1 MRYNEI
7 LRQVQHGE
15 KDVSMTSRSHL
26 TKQTILLVDD
36 DEGMRALLTE
46 IFDAAGFTALTA
58 ASGEEAL
65 EFAAS
70 DKPALVVLDVS
81 LPGCSGYE
89 ACSRLRQMF
98 GQTIGIV
105 FLSGERTESLDHVAG
120 LLLGADD
127 YVIKPFHPDEL
138 VARVRAV
145 LRRGA
150 HEAAPR
156 QASGLTR
163 REMEVLRLLASG
175 QAQAEIASELV
186 ISTKTVGTHIE
197 HILAKLEVRSRAQ
210 AVALAYREDLLSA
223 GA

>member
-1 MRYNEI
+1 
-7 LRQVQHGE
+7 
-15 KDVSMTSRSHL
+15 MTSRNHQAKRS
-26 TKQTILLVDD
+26 ILFVDD
-36 DEGMRALLTE
+36 DEGMRAVLAE
-46 IFDAAGFTALTA
+46 IFSAAGFTALTA

-65 EFAAS
+65 ELAAS
-70 DKPALVVLDVS
+70 DKPALVVLEVS

-89 ACSRLRQMF
+89 VCSRLRQTF

-127 YVIKPFHPDEL
+127 YVVKPFDPDQL
-138 VARVRAV
+138 VARVRAI

-150 HEAAPR
+150 HEVPK
-156 QASGLTR
+156 QTSGLTR
-163 REMEVLRLLASG
+163 REQQVLQLLAQG

-197 HILAKLEVRSRAQ
+197 HILAKLDVRSRAQ
-210 AVALAYREDLLSA
+210 AVALAYREDLLGSERLTA
-223 GA
+223 

>member
-1 MRYNEI
+1 
-7 LRQVQHGE
+7 
-15 KDVSMTSRSHL
+15 MTSRNHQAKPS
-26 TKQTILLVDD
+26 ILLVDD
-36 DEGMRALLTE
+36 DEGTRALLTE
-46 IFDAAGFTALTA
+46 VFGAAGFTALTA
-58 ASGEEAL
+58 ATGEEAL
-65 EFAAS
+65 EFAAAE
-70 DKPALVVLDVS
+70 KPALVVLDVS

-89 ACSRLRQMF
+89 VCSRLRQTF

-127 YVIKPFHPDEL
+127 YVAKPFDPDEL

-150 HEAAPR
+150 HEAPR
-156 QASGLTR
+156 QTSGLTR
-163 REMEVLRLLASG
+163 REMEVLRLLARG
-175 QAQAEIASELV
+175 QVQAEIASELV

-197 HILAKLEVRSRAQ
+197 HILSKLEVRSRAQ
-210 AVALAYREDLLSA
+210 AVALAYREDLLGA

>member
-1 MRYNEI
+1 
-7 LRQVQHGE
+7 
-15 KDVSMTSRSHL
+15 MTSRNHQAKRS
-26 TKQTILLVDD
+26 ILLVDD
-36 DEGMRALLTE
+36 DEGMRALLME
-46 IFDAAGFTALTA
+46 IFSAAGFTALTA

-65 EFAAS
+65 ELAAS
-70 DKPALVVLDVS
+70 DKPALVVLEVS

-89 ACSRLRQMF
+89 VCSRLRQTF

-105 FLSGERTESLDHVAG
+105 FLSGGRTESLDHVAG

-127 YVIKPFHPDEL
+127 YVTKPFDPDQL
-138 VARVRAV
+138 VARVRAI

-150 HEAAPR
+150 HEVPK
-156 QASGLTR
+156 QTPGLTR
-163 REMEVLRLLASG
+163 REQQVLQLLAQG

-223 GA
+223 SA

>member
-1 MRYNEI
+1 
-7 LRQVQHGE
+7 
-15 KDVSMTSRSHL
+15 MTSRKHQAKRS
-26 TKQTILLVDD
+26 ILLVDD
-36 DEGMRALLTE
+36 DEGMRAVLTE
-46 IFDAAGFTALTA
+46 IFSAAGFTALTA

-65 EFAAS
+65 ELAAS
-70 DKPALVVLDVS
+70 DKPALVVLEVS

-89 ACSRLRQMF
+89 VCSRLRQTF

-127 YVIKPFHPDEL
+127 YLVKPFDPDQL
-138 VARVRAV
+138 VARVRAI
-145 LRRGA
+145 LRREA
-150 HEAAPR
+150 HEVPK

-163 REMEVLRLLASG
+163 REQQVLQLLAQG

-197 HILAKLEVRSRAQ
+197 HILAKLDVRSRAQ
-210 AVALAYREDLLSA
+210 AVALAYREDLLGSERLTA
-223 GA
+223 

>member
-1 MRYNEI
+1 
-7 LRQVQHGE
+7 
-15 KDVSMTSRSHL
+15 MTSRNHQAQRS
-26 TKQTILLVDD
+26 ILLVDD

-46 IFDAAGFTALTA
+46 VFSAAGFATPTA

-65 EFAAS
+65 ELAAS

-89 ACSRLRQMF
+89 VCSRLRQTF

-105 FLSGERTESLDHVAG
+105 FLSGERTESLDRVAG

-127 YVIKPFHPDEL
+127 YMTKPFAPDEL
-138 VARVRAV
+138 VARVRSV
-145 LRRGA
+145 LRRA
-150 HEAAPR
+150 HEAPS
-156 QASGLTR
+156 QVSGLTR
-163 REMEVLRLLASG
+163 RELQVLRLLADG

-197 HILAKLEVRSRAQ
+197 HILSKLDVRSRAQ
-210 AVALAYREDLLSA
+210 AVALAYREDLLGGERLTA
-223 GA
+223 

>member
-1 MRYNEI
+1 
-7 LRQVQHGE
+7 
-15 KDVSMTSRSHL
+15 MTSRNHQGKRS
-26 TKQTILLVDD
+26 ILLVDD
-36 DEGMRALLTE
+36 DEGMRALLKE
-46 IFDAAGFTALTA
+46 VFSAAGFATLTA
-58 ASGEEAL
+58 ASGEEGL
-65 EFAAS
+65 ELAAS
-70 DKPALVVLDVS
+70 DTPALVVLDVS

-89 ACSRLRQMF
+89 VCSRLRQTF

-127 YVIKPFHPDEL
+127 YVTKPFDPDQL
-138 VARVRAV
+138 VARVRAI

-150 HEAAPR
+150 HEVPK
-156 QASGLTR
+156 QTSGLTR
-163 REMEVLRLLASG
+163 REQQVLQLLAEG

-223 GA
+223 SA

>member
-1 MRYNEI
+1 
-7 LRQVQHGE
+7 
-15 KDVSMTSRSHL
+15 MTSRNHQAKRS
-26 TKQTILLVDD
+26 ILLVDD

-46 IFDAAGFTALTA
+46 IFSAAGFTALTA

-65 EFAAS
+65 ELAAS
-70 DKPALVVLDVS
+70 GKPALVVLDVS

-89 ACSRLRQMF
+89 VCSRLRQTF

-127 YVIKPFHPDEL
+127 YVVKPFDPDQL
-138 VARVRAV
+138 VARVRAI

-150 HEAAPR
+150 HEVPK
-156 QASGLTR
+156 QTSGLTR
-163 REMEVLRLLASG
+163 REQQVLQLLAQG

>member
-1 MRYNEI
+1 
-7 LRQVQHGE
+7 
-15 KDVSMTSRSHL
+15 MTSRNHQANRS
-26 TKQTILLVDD
+26 ILLVDD
-36 DEGMRALLTE
+36 DEGMRVLLTE
-46 IFDAAGFTALTA
+46 VFSAAGFTATTA

-65 EFAAS
+65 ELVAS
-70 DKPALVVLDVS
+70 DKPALVVLEVS

-89 ACSRLRQMF
+89 VCSRLRQTF

-127 YVIKPFHPDEL
+127 YVVKPFDPDQL
-138 VARVRAV
+138 VARVRAI

-150 HEAAPR
+150 HEVPK
-156 QASGLTR
+156 QTSGLTR
-163 REMEVLRLLASG
+163 REQQVLQLLAEG

-223 GA
+223 SA

>member
-1 MRYNEI
+1 
-7 LRQVQHGE
+7 
-15 KDVSMTSRSHL
+15 MTSRDNHASRS
-26 TKQTILLVDD
+26 ILLVDD
-36 DEGMRALLTE
+36 DEGMRALLGNV
-46 IFDAAGFTALTA
+46 FSAAGFTVLTA

-65 EFAAS
+65 ELAATG
-70 DKPALVVLDVS
+70 KPALVVLDVS

-89 ACSRLRQMF
+89 VCRRLRETM
-98 GQTIGIV
+98 GQAIGIV
-105 FLSGERTESLDHVAG
+105 FVSGERTESLDHVAG

-127 YVIKPFHPDEL
+127 YVAKPFDPDEL

-150 HEAAPR
+150 HEVPKHP
-156 QASGLTR
+156 SGLTR
-163 REMEVLRLLASG
+163 REMQVLRLLAGG

-197 HILAKLEVRSRAQ
+197 HILAKLDVRSRAQ
-210 AVALAYREDLLSA
+210 AVAFAYREDLLSA

>member
-1 MRYNEI
+1 
-7 LRQVQHGE
+7 
-15 KDVSMTSRSHL
+15 MTSRNHQAKRS
-26 TKQTILLVDD
+26 ILLVDD

-46 IFDAAGFTALTA
+46 IFSAAGFTTLTA

-65 EFAAS
+65 ELATS
-70 DKPALVVLDVS
+70 DRPALVVLEVS

-89 ACSRLRQMF
+89 VCRRLRETV
-98 GQTIGIV
+98 GQAIGIV

-127 YVIKPFHPDEL
+127 YVAKPFDPDEL

-150 HEAAPR
+150 HEVPK
-156 QASGLTR
+156 QVSGLTR
-163 REMEVLRLLASG
+163 RELQVLQLLAQG
-175 QAQAEIASELV
+175 QAQPEIASELV

-197 HILAKLEVRSRAQ
+197 HILAKLDARSRAQ
-210 AVALAYREDLLSA
+210 AVAIAYREDLLSA

>member
-1 MRYNEI
+1 
-7 LRQVQHGE
+7 
-15 KDVSMTSRSHL
+15 MTSRNHQGKRS
-26 TKQTILLVDD
+26 ILLVDD
-36 DEGMRALLTE
+36 DEGMRALLKE
-46 IFDAAGFTALTA
+46 VFSAAGFATLTA
-58 ASGEEAL
+58 ASGEEGL
-65 EFAAS
+65 ELAAS
-70 DKPALVVLDVS
+70 DTPALVVLDVS

-89 ACSRLRQMF
+89 VCSRLRQTF
-98 GQTIGIV
+98 GQTIGFV

-127 YVIKPFHPDEL
+127 YVTKPFDPDQL
-138 VARVRAV
+138 VARVRAI

-150 HEAAPR
+150 HEVPK
-156 QASGLTR
+156 QTSGLTR
-163 REMEVLRLLASG
+163 REQQVLQLLAEG

-223 GA
+223 SA

>member
-1 MRYNEI
+1 MASREPQA
-7 LRQVQHGE
+7 RQ
-15 KDVSMTSRSHL
+15 S
-26 TKQTILLVDD
+26 ILLVDD
-36 DEGMRALLTE
+36 DDGVRALLDEVFT
-46 IFDAAGFTALTA
+46 AAGFTALTA

-65 EFAAS
+65 EVAVSAR
-70 DKPALVVLDVS
+70 PALVVLDVS

-89 ACSRLRQMF
+89 VCRRLREML

-105 FLSGERTESLDHVAG
+105 FVSGERTESLDHVAG
-120 LLLGADD
+120 LLIGADD
-127 YVIKPFHPDEL
+127 YVAKPFQPDEL

-163 REMEVLRLLASG
+163 RELEVLRLLASG

-186 ISTKTVGTHIE
+186 ISTMTVGTHIE
-197 HILAKLEVRSRAQ
+197 HIFAKLEVRSRAQ
-210 AVALAYREDLLSA
+210 AVALAYREDLLGA

>member
-1 MRYNEI
+1 
-7 LRQVQHGE
+7 
-15 KDVSMTSRSHL
+15 MTSRKHQAKRS
-26 TKQTILLVDD
+26 ILLVDD
-36 DEGMRALLTE
+36 DEGMRAVLTE
-46 IFDAAGFTALTA
+46 VFSAAGFTALTA

-65 EFAAS
+65 ELAAS
-70 DKPALVVLDVS
+70 DKPALVVLEVS

-89 ACSRLRQMF
+89 VCSRLRQTF

-127 YVIKPFHPDEL
+127 YVVKPFDPDQL
-138 VARVRAV
+138 VARVRAI

-150 HEAAPR
+150 HEVPK

-163 REMEVLRLLASG
+163 REQQVLQLLAQG

-197 HILAKLEVRSRAQ
+197 HILAKLDVRSRAQ
-210 AVALAYREDLLSA
+210 AVALAYREDLLGSERLTA
-223 GA
+223 

>member
-1 MRYNEI
+1 
-7 LRQVQHGE
+7 
-15 KDVSMTSRSHL
+15 MTSRKHQAKRS
-26 TKQTILLVDD
+26 ILLVDD
-36 DEGMRALLTE
+36 DEGMRAVLTE
-46 IFDAAGFTALTA
+46 IFSAAGFTALTA

-65 EFAAS
+65 ELAAS
-70 DKPALVVLDVS
+70 DKPALVVLEVS

-89 ACSRLRQMF
+89 VCSRLRQTF
-98 GQTIGIV
+98 GQTMGIV

-127 YVIKPFHPDEL
+127 YVVKPFDPDQL
-138 VARVRAV
+138 VARVRAI

-150 HEAAPR
+150 HEVPK

-163 REMEVLRLLASG
+163 REQQVLQLLAQG

-197 HILAKLEVRSRAQ
+197 HILAKLDVRSRAQ
-210 AVALAYREDLLSA
+210 AVALAYREDLLGSERLTA
-223 GA
+223 

>member
-1 MRYNEI
+1 
-7 LRQVQHGE
+7 
-15 KDVSMTSRSHL
+15 MTSRKHQAKRS
-26 TKQTILLVDD
+26 ILLVDD
-36 DEGMRALLTE
+36 DEGMRAVLTE
-46 IFDAAGFTALTA
+46 VFSAAGFTALTA

-65 EFAAS
+65 ELAAS
-70 DKPALVVLDVS
+70 DKPALVVLEVS

-89 ACSRLRQMF
+89 VCSRLRQTF

-127 YVIKPFHPDEL
+127 YVVKPFDPDQL
-138 VARVRAV
+138 VARVRAI

-150 HEAAPR
+150 HEVPK

-163 REMEVLRLLASG
+163 REQQILQLLAQG

-197 HILAKLEVRSRAQ
+197 HILAKLDVRSRAQ
-210 AVALAYREDLLSA
+210 AVALAYREDLLGSERLTA
-223 GA
+223 

>member
-1 MRYNEI
+1 M
-7 LRQVQHGE
+7 
-15 KDVSMTSRSHL
+15 
-26 TKQTILLVDD
+26 
-36 DEGMRALLTE
+36 
-46 IFDAAGFTALTA
+46 
-58 ASGEEAL
+58 
-65 EFAAS
+65 
-70 DKPALVVLDVS
+70 LDVS

-89 ACSRLRQMF
+89 VCSRLRQTF

-127 YVIKPFHPDEL
+127 YVAKPFDPDEL
-138 VARVRAV
+138 VARVRAI

-150 HEAAPR
+150 HEVPKQR
-156 QASGLTR
+156 SGLTR
-163 REMEVLRLLASG
+163 REQQVLQLLAEG

-223 GA
+223 SA

>member
-1 MRYNEI
+1 
-7 LRQVQHGE
+7 
-15 KDVSMTSRSHL
+15 MTSRNHQGKRS
-26 TKQTILLVDD
+26 ILLVDD
-36 DEGMRALLTE
+36 DEGMRALLKE
-46 IFDAAGFTALTA
+46 VFSAAGFATLTA
-58 ASGEEAL
+58 ASGEEGL
-65 EFAAS
+65 ELAAS
-70 DKPALVVLDVS
+70 DTPALVVLDVS

-89 ACSRLRQMF
+89 VCSRLRQTF

-127 YVIKPFHPDEL
+127 YVTKPFDPDQL
-138 VARVRAV
+138 VARVRAI

-150 HEAAPR
+150 HEVPK
-156 QASGLTR
+156 QTSGLTR
-163 REMEVLRLLASG
+163 REQQVLQLLAEG

-186 ISTKTVGTHIE
+186 ISTKTVSTHIE

-223 GA
+223 SA

>member
-1 MRYNEI
+1 
-7 LRQVQHGE
+7 
-15 KDVSMTSRSHL
+15 MTSRKHQAKRS
-26 TKQTILLVDD
+26 ILLVDD
-36 DEGMRALLTE
+36 DEGMRAVLTE
-46 IFDAAGFTALTA
+46 VFSAAGFTALTA

-65 EFAAS
+65 ELAAS
-70 DKPALVVLDVS
+70 DKPALVVLEVS

-89 ACSRLRQMF
+89 VCSRLRQTF

-127 YVIKPFHPDEL
+127 YVVKPFDPDQL
-138 VARVRAV
+138 VARVRAI
-145 LRRGA
+145 LRREA
-150 HEAAPR
+150 HEVPK

-163 REMEVLRLLASG
+163 REQQVLQLLAQG

-197 HILAKLEVRSRAQ
+197 HILAKLDVRSRAQ
-210 AVALAYREDLLSA
+210 AVALAYREDLLGSERLTA
-223 GA
+223 

>member
-1 MRYNEI
+1 MASREYQA
-7 LRQVQHGE
+7 RQ
-15 KDVSMTSRSHL
+15 S
-26 TKQTILLVDD
+26 ILLVDD
-36 DEGMRALLTE
+36 DEGMRALLDE
-46 IFDAAGFTALTA
+46 VFSAAGFTALTA

-65 EFAAS
+65 ELAVSAR
-70 DKPALVVLDVS
+70 PALVVLDVS

-89 ACSRLRQMF
+89 VCRRLREML

-105 FLSGERTESLDHVAG
+105 FVSGERTESLDHVAG
-120 LLLGADD
+120 LLIGADD
-127 YVIKPFHPDEL
+127 YVAKPFHPDEL

-150 HEAAPR
+150 RQAPR
-156 QASGLTR
+156 QTSGLTR

>member
-1 MRYNEI
+1 
-7 LRQVQHGE
+7 
-15 KDVSMTSRSHL
+15 MTSRKHQAKRS
-26 TKQTILLVDD
+26 ILLVDD
-36 DEGMRALLTE
+36 DEGMRAVLTE
-46 IFDAAGFTALTA
+46 IFSAAGFTALTA

-65 EFAAS
+65 ELAAS
-70 DKPALVVLDVS
+70 DKPALVVLEVS

-89 ACSRLRQMF
+89 VCSRLRQTF

-127 YVIKPFHPDEL
+127 YVVKPFDPDQL
-138 VARVRAV
+138 VARVRAI

-150 HEAAPR
+150 HEVPK

-163 REMEVLRLLASG
+163 REQQVLQLLAQG

-197 HILAKLEVRSRAQ
+197 HILAKLDVRSRAQ
-210 AVALAYREDLLSA
+210 AVALAYREDLLGSERLTA
-223 GA
+223 